1 MAQNIVKLVNVKLPK
16 LPIELKGSFDV
27 DNWFQVYI
35 NGAFQSPAN
44 YTYRYE
50 ASTKE
55 IFFTFNNLG
64 FSLDA
69 NDEVAITGKFI
80 EL

>member
-1 MAQNIVKLVNVKLPK
+1 MGQNIVKLVNVKLPK
-16 LPIELKGSFDV
+16 LPVELIGSFDV
-27 DNWFQVYI
+27 DNWFRVYI
-35 NGAFQSPAN
+35 NGDFIPPAN

-50 ASTKE
+50 PATKE
-55 IFFTFNNLG
+55 IYFTFTNLG
-64 FSLDA
+64 FSLDE

>member
-1 MAQNIVKLVNVKLPK
+1 MGQNIVKLVNVKLPK
-16 LPIELKGSFDV
+16 LPIELRGSFDV
-27 DNWFQVYI
+27 DNWFRVYI
-35 NGAFQSPAN
+35 NGEFIPPAN

-50 ASTKE
+50 AATKE
-55 IFFTFNNLG
+55 IYFTFTNLG
-64 FSLDA
+64 FSLDE

>member
-16 LPIELKGSFDV
+16 LPAELRGSFDV
-27 DNWFQVYI
+27 DNWFRVYI
-35 NGAFQSPAN
+35 NGDFIPPYN
-44 YTYRYE
+44 YTYRYD

-55 IFFTFNNLG
+55 IYFTFTDLG

-69 NDEVAITGKFI
+69 NDEVAITGKYV

>member
-1 MAQNIVKLVNVKLPK
+1 MGQNIVKLINVKLPK
-16 LPIELKGSFDV
+16 LPTELRGSFDV
-27 DNWFQVYI
+27 DNWFRVYI
-35 NGAFQSPAN
+35 NGDFIPPTN

-55 IFFTFNNLG
+55 IYFTFNNLG

-69 NDEVAITGKFI
+69 NDEVAITGKYI

>member
-1 MAQNIVKLVNVKLPK
+1 MGQNIVKLVNVKLPK
-16 LPIELKGSFDV
+16 LPDELRGSFDTE
-27 DNWFQVYI
+27 NWFRVYI
-35 NGAFQSPAN
+35 NGEFIPPSN

-50 ASTKE
+50 AATKE
-55 IFFTFNNLG
+55 IYFTFNNLG